1 MKLLFFIPILCMGL
15 FSHTDLM
22 FFDVKRPDTRLK
34 EFRIKFKSASDRKV
48 EFSMDNCDVKIT
60 GYDGDEVL
68 IEAMGIEAPPKRAEG
83 LKPLYNTAEDNSGIG
98 LSVTEEN
105 NTVKIIKATSHREVR
120 YAIKVPRKVS
130 LLFEEVNHH
139 GHDISISGIEGD
151 VEVNTKSSDI
161 HLDNISG
168 SVVASSIGGD
178 VTVVF
183 ASLSQQKPSAISVI
197 GSVVDVTLPADT
209 KADFRMKSM
218 SGEIY
223 TDFDLAVDGTKAG
236 LHKVGGGHRIEGKAN
251 GGGVSVSIESVGSD
265 IFIRKK
271 K

>member
-1 MKLLFFIPILCMGL
+1 MKLLFFIPMLCMGL
-15 FSHTDLM
+15 FSHTDLI
-22 FFDVKRPDTRLK
+22 FYDAKRTEAPLK
-34 EFRIKFKSASDRKV
+34 EFRIKFKSAGDRKV

-68 IEAMGIEAPPKRAEG
+68 IEAMGMEAPPKRAEG

-105 NTVKIIKATSHREVR
+105 NIVKIVKATSHGELR
-120 YAIKVPRKVS
+120 YLIKVPRKVS
-130 LLFEEVNHH
+130 LQFEEVNHH

-151 VEVNTKSSDI
+151 IEVNTKSSNI
-161 HLDNISG
+161 YLDNISG
-168 SVVASSIGGD
+168 SVVASSIGGN
-178 VTVVF
+178 VTVAF

-223 TDFDLAVDGTKAG
+223 TDFDLAVNNDKEG

-251 GGGVSVSIESVGSD
+251 GGGVAMSIESIGSD